1 MRRTLALSLTLLL
14 LSATQAFA
22 GAEARMS
29 GKITD
34 GITKEPIPNAEV
46 NIEAIE
52 GKTVK
57 QSAKSKKDGQYAIF
71 LLDGTIRYK
80 FTFSAP
86 GYTPY
91 EETMKLNLG
100 PANVKDVQLLKVGA
114 AMPNAPGA
122 PAKVDTTV
130 VAYNEG
136 AALANS
142 AMQLE
147 KEATDRIALKDSGA
161 YEAVKKAAELNEAAI
176 KKFEEAVTA
185 KPDLFAGWTALA
197 KMQLRQKNYAKAIDA
212 ANKVLEVD
220 DSDTSMMNVLA
231 QAYAGLGDKANAAKW
246 QAKLPKNAS
255 GLFNDAAKLINKGDD
270 AAAEKLLKQAIEAD
284 AAFSQSYYELGM
296 IYVRSGKTAEAKANL
311 EKYLELDP
319 NGRDAATAKEMMNY
333 LK

>member
-22 GAEARMS
+22 GAEARMA

-34 GITKEPIPNAEV
+34 GVTKEPIPNAEV

-86 GYTPY
+86 GYTPH

-100 PANVKDVQLLKVGA
+100 PANVKNVELFKVGA
-114 AMPNAPGA
+114 AVANAPAGSA

-136 AALANS
+136 ATLAN
-142 AMQLE
+142 AGDIE
-147 KEATDRIALKDSGA
+147 G
-161 YEAVKKAAELNEAAI
+161 AI
-176 KKFEEAVTA
+176 KKFEEAVAA

-197 KMQLRQKNYAKAIDA
+197 KMQLRQKSYAKAIEA

-231 QAYAGLGDKANAAKW
+231 QAYAATGDKANAAKW

-270 AAAEKLLKQAIEAD
+270 AAAEILLKQAIEAD

-296 IYVRSGKTAEAKANL
+296 IYVRGGKTAEAKANL